1 MSSTPEQL
9 VATIAALDAQRAVLG
24 DAVVDTALAPLRR
37 ELATFTG
44 RVPQATQ
51 QLKQVSV
58 VFVDVVGSTAI
69 GQQLGPEEIH
79 AVMDGALER

>member
-1 MSSTPEQL
+1 MS
-9 VATIAALDAQRAVLG
+9 ATFDQVSAAIAALDAQRMVLG

-37 ELATFTG
+37 QLDELRASG
-44 RVPQATQ
+44 LRKNQ

-69 GQQLGPEEIH
+69 GQTLGP
-79 AVMDGALER
+79 